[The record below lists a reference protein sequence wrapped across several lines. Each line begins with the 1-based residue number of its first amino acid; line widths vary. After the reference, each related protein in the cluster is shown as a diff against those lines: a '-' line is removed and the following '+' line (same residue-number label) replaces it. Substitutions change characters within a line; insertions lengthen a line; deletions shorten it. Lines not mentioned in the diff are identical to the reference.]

1 MIQVKRLV
9 IAVRG
14 NTPYHY
20 WRDCKEVDKFGMFQ
34 VALTIKDGT
43 YDISGTHILYK
54 KKRITDWNE
63 VMDIIEAL
71 QVEKLREVKL
81 KRLLNES

>member
-1 MIQVKRLV
+1 MINVKRLV

-34 VALTIKDGT
+34 VHKTVKDGT
-43 YDISGTHILYK
+43 YDISTTYILYK
-54 KKRITDWNE
+54 KKTIADWNE

-71 QVEKLREVKL
+71 QVERLRE
-81 KRLLNES
+81 KRINQLLNDE